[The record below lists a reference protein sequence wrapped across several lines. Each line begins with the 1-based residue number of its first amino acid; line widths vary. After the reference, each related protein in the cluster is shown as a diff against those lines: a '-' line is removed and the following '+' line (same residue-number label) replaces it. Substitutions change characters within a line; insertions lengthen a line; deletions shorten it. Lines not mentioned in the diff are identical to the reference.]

1 MYKKTITYTD
11 YDGVE
16 RTEDFYFNLSK
27 AEVAEMNLS
36 TKGGLDVYI
45 KRIVAA
51 KDVPEVAALFKD
63 IIVKSYG
70 IKSDDGKRFIKNPEV
85 TAEFLQTEAYSDLYW
100 ELCTN
105 DESASEFVNGILPKI
120 PQDHKAISK

>member
-16 RTEDFYFNLSK
+16 RTEDFYSNLSK

-105 DESASEFVNGILPKI
+105 DEAASEFVNGILPKI

>member
-1 MYKKTITYTD
+1 MYKKSITYTD

-45 KRIVAA
+45 KRIIAA

-70 IKSDDGKRFIKNPEV
+70 VKSDDGKRFIKTKEL
-85 TAEFLQTEAYSDLYW
+85 TDEFLQTEAYSDLYW

-105 DESASEFVNGILPKI
+105 DEAASEFVNGILPKI

>member
-16 RTEDFYFNLSK
+16 RTEDFYFNWSK

-105 DESASEFVNGILPKI
+105 DEAASEFVNGILPKI